1 MNKSLK
7 IWDFR
12 GCNHTPHNKQWELVN
27 FEWNNTPNQ
36 RTNENY
42 FFYVLFADLYY
53 LPFNVLSNA
62 ASIFYIPFLI
72 KTMNFFFAGV

>member
-27 FEWNNTPNQ
+27 FEWNNIPNREQ
-36 RTNENY
+36 MKIISFTY
-42 FFYVLFADLYY
+42 F
-53 LPFNVLSNA
+53 S
-62 ASIFYIPFLI
+62 
-72 KTMNFFFAGV
+72 